1 MEGNIERMR
10 SGFIWAIGLGMLAFT
25 AGRAMIYPLLVVI
38 SSLIAR
44 LWLTPEEIGNISWI
58 FRKMLRLSEWLPY
71 WLWGGGAGIALY
83 YSITVRSLSA
93 AWQWL
98 LLFLI
103 GLFAFLH
110 IQSFDIGWIFSIESL
125 PLNVLL
131 VITLVCSLA
140 LLQWMLKNLSRI
152 RTFVEDLWVR

>member
-1 MEGNIERMR
+1 MVRMR
-10 SGFIWAIGLGMLAFT
+10 NGFIWAVGLGMLTFT
-25 AGRAMIYPLLVVI
+25 VGRAIIYPLLVVI

-58 FRKMLRLSEWLPY
+58 FRRMLLLSEWLPY
-71 WLWGGGAGIALY
+71 WIWGGVAGIALY
-83 YSITVRSLSA
+83 YSISIAVRPLSA
-93 AWQWL
+93 AWRRL

-110 IQSFDIGWIFSIESL
+110 IQLFNLGWIFSIESL

-131 VITLVCSLA
+131 MITLACSLA
-140 LLQWMLKNLSRI
+140 LLQWMLKNLSGI
-152 RTFVEDLWVR
+152 RNLVENLWLR